1 MHLVDS
7 LSVKRIEI
15 GRIEID
21 QVEIGQV
28 MLFLSARGLT
38 TGEIAEHFGGTDG
51 TKVSKDTI
59 SQIIEKAP
67 DEPAT

>member
-15 GRIEID
+15 GRI
-21 QVEIGQV
+21 EIGQV